1 MGVAWMNETN
11 SKFYT
16 GDLTN
21 STIENAN
28 LNETTIK
35 LANMKSVQIIHVDL
49 TGSTV
54 RASNLSEVFLE
65 GNAWWGMRMNQ
76 CDVFGLNFDSG
87 TLEDS
92 TVSNS
97 HLVNLTI
104 DNCVIDGLVIN
115 GVSIKELIENH
126 PDYRFNGE
134 TVSKKTLYN
143 EARNR
148 T

>member
-1 MGVAWMNETN
+1 MDQTRGQL
-11 SKFYT
+11 FT

-21 STIENAN
+21 ATIENAS

-35 LANMKSVQIIHVDL
+35 FANMKNAQFLHVDF

-54 RASNLSEVFLE
+54 RASNLSEVNVE
-65 GNAWWGMRMNQ
+65 GNAWWGMRMNA
-76 CDVFGLNFDSG
+76 CDVFDMQFNAGI
-87 TLEDS
+87 LEGA

-97 HLVNLTI
+97 HLVHLTI

-126 PDYRFNGE
+126 PDYRLHAE
-134 TVSKKTLYN
+134 SVPSRTRYDES
-143 EARNR
+143 RNR
-148 T
+148 LNE